1 MAVDESTLEHAI
13 ISELQTKG
21 YEYLYGPDVD
31 RKNNA
36 GIDDYHEVI
45 LKECFYSSMLN
56 INPGITHELITEAYR
71 TIKNLGFLS
80 LVELNAAFHRYLIEG
95 VPVPYQKDG
104 ENRTFT
110 VKLVDFSHPEA
121 NDFKVV
127 NQFTVIEHENR
138 RPDVLIFIN
147 GIPMVLFELKNMAN
161 ADTSILNAYNQVR
174 NYQHAIPSLFWYNA
188 FNVISDGISTR
199 VGTITADFTRYMA
212 WKSEDGERPQENA
225 TDFFTIALNGMFPK
239 ERLLDIIRHYIVF
252 QDIDGKTVKILAAYH
267 QYFCVKKAVEST
279 RNALA
284 HGSKRAG
291 VVWHTQGSGK
301 SLSMAFYSGI
311 VVTDP
316 DFNNPTIVVLTDRN
330 DLDDQLFGTF
340 SACSKLLLRQTPIQ
354 AESRKHLRE
363 LLQVKAGGIY
373 FTTIQK
379 FDEYDGPLNER
390 SNIIFLADEAHR
402 SQYGLDDTFD
412 KFSGVWKPG

>member
-340 SACSKLLLRQTPIQ
+340 SACSKLLLRQIKQ
-354 AESRKHLRE
+354 AKQHLISLHLHR
-363 LLQVKAGGIY
+363 LLMNL
-373 FTTIQK
+373 TS
-379 FDEYDGPLNER
+379 L
-390 SNIIFLADEAHR
+390 
-402 SQYGLDDTFD
+402 
-412 KFSGVWKPG
+412 